1 MVAASEGS
9 VAEREQENDSQC
21 QHHWMIDIAG
31 GPESRGVCRIC
42 GAERLFKNALDRV
55 EWDNGESTSAV
66 TPRISVAAASSDDE
80 SADDL

>member
-21 QHHWMIDIAG
+21 QHHWLIGMAS
-31 GPESRGVCRIC
+31 GPKSVGVCRIC

-55 EWDNGESTSAV
+55 EWDNSESTSTV

>member
-1 MVAASEGS
+1 MLAASEGS

-21 QHHWMIDIAG
+21 QHHWMIDVAG

-55 EWDNGESTSAV
+55 EWDNGEFTSAV
-66 TPRISVAAASSDDE
+66 APGISVAAASSDDE